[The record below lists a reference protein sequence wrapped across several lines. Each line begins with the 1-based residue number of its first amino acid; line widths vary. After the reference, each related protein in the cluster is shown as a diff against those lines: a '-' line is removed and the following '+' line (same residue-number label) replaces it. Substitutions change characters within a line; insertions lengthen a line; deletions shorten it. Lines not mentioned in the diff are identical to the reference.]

1 MSELERVASLSE
13 ENLENVTS
21 ELRRSRE
28 EGIMQFNKKLYVSV
42 NTESDV

>member
-28 EGIMQFNKKLYVSV
+28 EDIMQFNKKLYVSV
-42 NTESDV
+42 NTEGDV